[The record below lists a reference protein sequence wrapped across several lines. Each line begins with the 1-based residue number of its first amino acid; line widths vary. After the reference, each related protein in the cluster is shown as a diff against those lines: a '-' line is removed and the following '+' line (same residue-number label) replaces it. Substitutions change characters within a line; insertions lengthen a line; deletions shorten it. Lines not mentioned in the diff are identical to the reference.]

1 MHRALVCLLA
11 IASLFAATDAHAASH
26 ILGPP
31 TDDGPVIVDVGF
43 YLSDIADVDEEQ
55 ETLQFEGIVTMR
67 WKDPRQAFDAD
78 EVGYPEKFYQGN
90 YQFSEVFDGWWP
102 QLILSNEAG
111 RYDRQGLMLR
121 IAADGSMT
129 YVEEIDA
136 IAEAR
141 MDLRRLP
148 FDAQHLYARFEVL
161 GFDSS
166 MVILRADPTTTG
178 KWEDDDHWIHVPQW
192 YAPVV
197 SAGTDEY
204 HPVYGGKT
212 AAPTSVYIFNI
223 DMHRDPGYLMRLVL
237 FPLTMLVM
245 LSWSVFW
252 MSRASLGE
260 RMDIS
265 FIGILTIVAYQ
276 ITISGLLPKISYS
289 TILSTYLLISF
300 ITICASVIVNLAIGR
315 IDEQGNYAL
324 GDRVD
329 LRCRWIFPLGYVSA
343 VGLSSTWIYWTG

>member
-1 MHRALVCLLA
+1 MRRILVWLVA
-11 IASLFAATDAHAASH
+11 AASLFVGPNAHAASH

-31 TDDGPVIVDVGF
+31 TDDGPVIVNVGF
-43 YLSDIADVDEEQ
+43 YLSDISDVDEEQ
-55 ETLQFEGIVTMR
+55 ETIQFEGIVTMR
-67 WKDPRQAFDAD
+67 WKDPRQAFDSD
-78 EVGYPEKFYQGN
+78 ETGYREKFYQGN
-90 YQFSEVFDGWWP
+90 YQFFEVFDGWWP
-102 QLILSNEAG
+102 QLILANEAG
-111 RYDRQGLMLR
+111 RYERQGLMLR
-121 IAADGSMT
+121 IEDDGSMT

-148 FDAQHLYARFEVL
+148 FDDQDLYARFEVL

-166 MVILRADPTTTG
+166 MVVLREDPSTTG

-192 YAPVV
+192 RPPVV
-197 SAGTDEY
+197 SAAVDAY
-204 HPVYGGKT
+204 LPAYGGNTK
-212 AAPTSVYIFNI
+212 APTSVYIFNI
-223 DMHRDPGYLMRLVL
+223 EMHRNPGYLMRLVL
-237 FPLTMLVM
+237 FPLTMLVV

-252 MSRASLGE
+252 MSRSTLGD

-276 ITISGLLPKISYS
+276 ITISGLMPKISYA

-300 ITICASVIVNLAIGR
+300 ITICASVIVNLAVGW
-315 IDEQGNYAL
+315 IDQLGDYAL

-329 LRCRWIFPLGYVSA
+329 LHCRWIFPLGYVSA
-343 VGLSSTWIYWTG
+343 IAVTSTWMYWTT